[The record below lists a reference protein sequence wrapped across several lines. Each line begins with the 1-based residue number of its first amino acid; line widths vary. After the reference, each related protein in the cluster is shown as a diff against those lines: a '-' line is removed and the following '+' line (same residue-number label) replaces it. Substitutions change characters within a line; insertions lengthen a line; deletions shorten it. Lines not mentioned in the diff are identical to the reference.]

1 MKNIFLLIVLSF
13 FLFSCTEDENEPDL
27 GNNTNNVFPCFIN
40 QPLVLKDTNPNGIDY
55 YITCDVSVN
64 NELIIEPG
72 VIIEFK
78 ANAGLRI
85 ENSGR
90 IKAVGDSTKPIIFK
104 GVANTASWKGISI
117 FSNDVR
123 NELSYVNV
131 EYAGDMVNFSSTLA
145 GYSYDEK
152 SAIAVYGRLNMSN
165 CKIIGSGGH
174 GISFSSESNSNLFRH
189 NSIENSELFPILTYA
204 GIINKLDLDSQK
216 FVNNKKNYIAL
227 FSFSSNEV
235 VENDVTIKKTTI
247 PYLAYRSLYFEDN
260 VNILAGVVIK
270 VDNNQ
275 GIGINNTGI
284 LTISG
289 NVDDEVIIEG
299 LENMPA
305 FWKGLY
311 IRTTNNVF
319 NYLIVKNGG
328 SEEYYASQKSN
339 IVLSAT
345 EQPSLTL
352 NNCKSI
358 DYEGCALAYPINTS
372 TVINNSPEIT
382 DICTY

>member
-1 MKNIFLLIVLSF
+1 MKNIFLLIVLSI

-72 VIIEFK
+72 VSIEFK
-78 ANAGLRI
+78 ANAGFRI

-90 IKAVGDSTKPIIFK
+90 IKAVGDSTKPIILK

-174 GISFSSESNSNLFRH
+174 GISFSSESNSNLFKH

-235 VENDVTIKKTTI
+235 VENDITIKKTTI

-260 VNILAGVVIK
+260 VNIQAGVIIK